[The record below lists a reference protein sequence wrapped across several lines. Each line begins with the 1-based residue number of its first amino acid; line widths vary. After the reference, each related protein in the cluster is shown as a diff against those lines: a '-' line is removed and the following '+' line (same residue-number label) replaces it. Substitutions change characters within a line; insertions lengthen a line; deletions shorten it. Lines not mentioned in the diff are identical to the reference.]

1 MSGDRKSGGKEGETI
16 AHKQRGK
23 EREREVWEPKRRK
36 TEIVTKRER
45 KSYSGN
51 DVVAMEM
58 LCSARLLHKC
68 LVGIVEA
75 IF

>member
-1 MSGDRKSGGKEGETI
+1 MN
-16 AHKQRGK
+16 RG
-23 EREREVWEPKRRK
+23 EREREGGRCAPKRGK

-68 LVGIVEA
+68 LVGIIEA

>member
-1 MSGDRKSGGKEGETI
+1 MHE
-16 AHKQRGK
+16 QRGREK
-23 EREREVWEPKRRK
+23 ERGRCARKRGK

-68 LVGIVEA
+68 LVGIIEA

>member
-1 MSGDRKSGGKEGETI
+1 MHE
-16 AHKQRGK
+16 QREK
-23 EREREVWEPKRRK
+23 REREVWAPKGGK

-51 DVVAMEM
+51 DVVAIEM
-58 LCSARLLHKC
+58 LSSARLLYRC
-68 LVGIVEA
+68 LVGIIEA

>member
-1 MSGDRKSGGKEGETI
+1 MHE
-16 AHKQRGK
+16 QREK
-23 EREREVWEPKRRK
+23 REREVWAPKRGK

-58 LCSARLLHKC
+58 LCSARLLHMC
-68 LVGIVEA
+68 LVGIIEA